1 MNEIRGIVSVGGRVV
16 APAPIE
22 KRGLKGNGIDHITL
36 NADYTLSIYYTNG
49 TVYTTAPIR
58 GAEGP
63 RGIGIVDIKYNGD
76 YTITIEWEDGQTV
89 TTGSLRG
96 QKGETGNGIESI
108 EKTGTS
114 GLVDTYT
121 ITLTDG
127 TTTTFEVTNGKD
139 GEDGISPSATVS
151 KVGDTATITI
161 TDKDGTTTV
170 EIYDGEDGASDW
182 EDITGKP
189 ETFPPSAH
197 NHDGVYVKPTDYTSI
212 TNSEIDVMFE

>member
-49 TVYTTAPIR
+49 EVETTDPIR

-121 ITLTDG
+121 ITFTDG
-127 TTTTFEVTNGKD
+127 STTTFNVTNG
-139 GEDGISPSATVS
+139 SN
-151 KVGDTATITI
+151 
-161 TDKDGTTTV
+161 
-170 EIYDGEDGASDW
+170 DW
-182 EDITGKP
+182 DDITNKP

-197 NHDGVYVKPTDYTSI
+197 DHDGVYVKPTDYTPI
-212 TNSEIDVMFE
+212 TNAEIDVMFE